1 MDKNALRRKILQ
13 DKKNLPQGII
23 RQASDI
29 IQKALTF
36 LPEFREA
43 NNILTYS
50 SLPWEVD
57 TEFVWEYKNTKNLI
71 FPKVDVEKKVLRLFH
86 VHSKEDLM
94 PGVKGILEPVGGVEV
109 DPEVPDFIIVPG
121 VAFDRRGNRLGHGA
135 GYYDKLLKHSLG
147 LKVGVVLERYC
158 FNENIIPVEAH
169 DVPVDAVITEAGVF
183 WR

>member
-1 MDKNALRRKILQ
+1 
-13 DKKNLPQGII
+13 
-23 RQASDI
+23 
-29 IQKALTF
+29 
-36 LPEFREA
+36 
-43 NNILTYS
+43 
-50 SLPWEVD
+50 
-57 TEFVWEYKNTKNLI
+57 
-71 FPKVDVEKKVLRLFH
+71 
-86 VHSKEDLM
+86 
-94 PGVKGILEPVGGVEV
+94 
-109 DPEVPDFIIVPG
+109 